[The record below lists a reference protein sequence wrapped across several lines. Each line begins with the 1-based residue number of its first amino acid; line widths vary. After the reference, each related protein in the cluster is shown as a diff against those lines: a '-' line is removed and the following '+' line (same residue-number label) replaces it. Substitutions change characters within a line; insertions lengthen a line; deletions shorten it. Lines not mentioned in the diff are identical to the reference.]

1 MTAAEIAAQFR
12 RMADLV
18 ERNDGAGFGGAFV
31 VVPPE
36 NGGSP
41 FDQLFV
47 TVQQDAGDFWSLLS
61 ARCKAEMARVDQ
73 LQRQGQGYR

>member
-1 MTAAEIAAQFR
+1 MTPQEIATQFR

-18 ERNDGAGFGGAFV
+18 ERNADHGFGGAFV

-36 NGGSP
+36 GGGNA

-47 TVQQDAGDFWSLLS
+47 TVKQDAAVFWNTLTSLAKL
-61 ARCKAEMARVDQ
+61 EVDAADRQ
-73 LQRQGQGYR
+73 TRQGHYR